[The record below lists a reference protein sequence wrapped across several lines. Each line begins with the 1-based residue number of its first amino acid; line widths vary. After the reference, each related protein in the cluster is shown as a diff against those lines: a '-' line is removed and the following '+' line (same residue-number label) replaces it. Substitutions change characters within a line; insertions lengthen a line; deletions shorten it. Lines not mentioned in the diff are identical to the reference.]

1 MKCVNDIAD
10 IFIIYPI
17 DALSQYQVGSAF
29 FDIVPIL
36 N

>member
-10 IFIIYPI
+10 IFITYPI
-17 DALSQYQVGSAF
+17 GSLSQFRVGSAF

-36 N
+36 H